1 MIARSGYERGK
12 GRIGKG
18 ESEEGERGKNE
29 EEGKRVKM
37 KIVKREKWNR
47 ETVWK
52 KKSCLNEKVPTRRLE
67 S

>member
-1 MIARSGYERGK
+1 MKVGKEELEKEKVKKGK
-12 GRIGKG
+12 G
-18 ESEEGERGKNE
+18 GKNE

-52 KKSCLNEKVPTRRLE
+52 KSLV
-67 S
+67 

>member
-37 KIVKREKWNR
+37 KIVKRDKWHR

-52 KKSCLNEKVPTRRLE
+52 KSLV
-67 S
+67 